1 MTIIEVNH
9 VNMHFNM
16 SKHRV
21 HNLKEYV
28 VLALKR
34 QLVYEDFQALHD
46 ITFTIERG
54 DVFGIVG
61 LNGSGKSTLLKIISG
76 ILKPTTGSV
85 KIQGTIAPLIELGA
99 GFDLELTARENI
111 FLNGA
116 VLGHS
121 PVAID
126 VIGVQRAR
134 PVEELRG
141 ALHRRPVL
149 EQLEGLFPLLERPAQ
164 VDRRRPAVAEDAHG
178 VGEAPRGVGFRIV
191 GVEESYHQA
200 VGRRDA
206 DRRRAAHGESPDG
219 VGHALDAGAGVPFLR
234 LRQPGLVQQ
243 LQCAGGEAHRRE
255 LLGGFGVVRHAAN
268 PSRVDR
274 IAAAAPTRKGL
285 QP

>member
-34 QLVYEDFQALHD
+34 QLIYEDFQALHD
-46 ITFTIERG
+46 ITFTIDRG

-121 PVAID
+121 HDFIRSRFDEIVEFSEMAEFIDVPMKNYSSGMVARIGFAVATLTSPEILIVDEILAVGDYLFQEKCEKRIREMMSGGTTVIIVSHAID
-126 VIGVQRAR
+126 QIRRLCKHVMWLEKGHIKMIGEMQ
-134 PVEELRG
+134 PVT
-141 ALHRRPVL
+141 
-149 EQLEGLFPLLERPAQ
+149 
-164 VDRRRPAVAEDAHG
+164 DAYMTH
-178 VGEAPRGVGFRIV
+178 P
-191 GVEESYHQA
+191 QA
-200 VGRRDA
+200 
-206 DRRRAAHGESPDG
+206 
-219 VGHALDAGAGVPFLR
+219 
-234 LRQPGLVQQ
+234 
-243 LQCAGGEAHRRE
+243 
-255 LLGGFGVVRHAAN
+255 
-268 PSRVDR
+268 
-274 IAAAAPTRKGL
+274 
-285 QP
+285 